1 MKTTIDIRCENG
13 VWADLRITN
22 TGDTAVHI
30 HNPGNYRPTEGWEF
44 SREGYQVAALRS
56 FHFLEMTLR
65 TKDGSVVE
73 PADISTFADHIVG
86 LPVELE
92 PGAELRI
99 SIPLHEFYDLK
110 RNVDYSLALTYG
122 DDSIRVSAATQIR
135 CSAPVDSVGLRREG
149 PGA

>member
-1 MKTTIDIRCENG
+1 MKATIDIRCEDG

-22 TGDTAVHI
+22 DDDLTVRV

-44 SREGYQVAALRS
+44 SSEAYQVAALRS

-73 PADISTFADHIVG
+73 PADISTLAGHIVG

-92 PGAELRI
+92 PGAELLI
-99 SIPLHEFYDLK
+99 SVPLHEIYDLE

-122 DDSIRVSAATQIR
+122 DEGARVSATAQVR
-135 CSAPVDSVGLRREG
+135 CS
-149 PGA
+149 